1 MKIFKTNRAIIGD
14 GKQVIND
21 AAVVVDDTGIIA
33 DVGTWLDI
41 KDLYTDA
48 VVETKENSTILPGL
62 IDMHVHIG
70 FYDRRPDANAIRHN
84 LGHKTLIA
92 YKNMQ
97 DALSVGITTLRSVAE
112 PEGLGSAI
120 RAGLH
125 KGYIKGPRYFTCER
139 GIAITGGHGTRHD
152 EKVQDTV
159 IEADGEWEV
168 RKAVRQNLKDGADWI
183 KVLASHREH
192 YCEYT
197 LEELQAAVDEV
208 HRFNKKCCIHAA
220 TRQAIESAVI
230 AGFDTIEHGAFLT
243 PDLAE
248 EAAKKGV
255 AWIPTAYIYMYAAEY
270 LKEKIRESGV
280 KPTNPELI
288 EIGYFEDSIN
298 AYKKNFLENYKKGI
312 LIATGTDIVFPDH
325 HITPIVEEIET
336 LCILGLKPIQAIQC
350 ATNNAAKIL
359 GKDHEFG
366 LIQKGLYADLLIVE
380 GNPLNNINDLRNVKE
395 VYKEGELLYNH

>member
-1 MKIFKTNRAIIGD
+1 MLVLKTNRVIVGD
-14 GKQVIND
+14 GKQVIEN
-21 AAVVVDDTGIIA
+21 AAVVLGDDGTIA
-33 DVGTWLDI
+33 DLGTWSEI
-41 KDLYTDA
+41 KERHPE
-48 VVETKENSTILPGL
+48 VPVKFKENCTILPGL

-70 FYDRRPDANAIRHN
+70 FYDRRQDADAIRDN

-112 PEGLGSAI
+112 PKGLGSAI

-125 KGYIKGPRYFTCER
+125 KEYIKGPRYFTCER
-139 GIAITGGHGTRHD
+139 GIAITGGHGTRSND
-152 EKVQDTV
+152 KVQDTV

-183 KVLASHREH
+183 KVLSSHREH
-192 YCEYT
+192 YSEYT
-197 LEELQAAVDEV
+197 LVELQAVVNEV

-220 TRQAIESAVI
+220 TRQAIELAVI

-248 EAAKKGV
+248 AAAKKGV

-270 LKEKIRESGV
+270 LKEKIRESGH
-280 KPTNPELI
+280 KPTKSELT

-298 AYKKNFLENYKKGI
+298 AYKNNFLENFKRGI
-312 LIATGTDIVFPDH
+312 LIAAGTDIVFPDH

-336 LCILGLKPIQAIQC
+336 LCILGLQPIQAIQC

-359 GKDHEFG
+359 GKDKEFG

-380 GNPLNNINDLRNVKE
+380 GNPLNNISDLRNVKE
-395 VYKEGELLYNH
+395 VYKEGELLYNK

>member
-1 MKIFKTNRAIIGD
+1 MLILKTDRAIIGD
-14 GKQVIND
+14 GKQVIEN
-21 AAVVVDDTGIIA
+21 AAVVVGDDGTIK
-33 DVGTWLDI
+33 DFGTWSEI
-41 KDLYTDA
+41 MERHPEA
-48 VVETKENSTILPGL
+48 PVQVKENCTILPGM

-70 FYDRRPDANAIRHN
+70 FYDRRQDADAIRHN

-139 GIAITGGHGTRHD
+139 GIAITGGHGTRPND
-152 EKVQDTV
+152 KVQDTV
-159 IEADGEWEV
+159 IEADGEWEI

-197 LEELQAAVDEV
+197 LGELQAAVDEV

-248 EAAKKGV
+248 EAAKKGI
-255 AWIPTAYIYMYAAEY
+255 AWIPTAYIYMYAADY
-270 LKEKIRESGV
+270 LKEKIRESGH
-280 KPTNPELI
+280 KPTKPELI

-298 AYKKNFLENYKKGI
+298 AYKNNFLKNYKKGI

-336 LCILGLKPIQAIQC
+336 LCILGLQPIQAIQC

-359 GKDHEFG
+359 GRDHEFG
-366 LIQKGLYADLLIVE
+366 LIKQGLFADLLIVE
-380 GNPLNNINDLRNVKE
+380 GNPLSDIGNLRNVKE
-395 VYKEGELLYNH
+395 VYKEGELLYSN